1 MKTMRKGKLS
11 LIVKIASV
19 LACFAIASVGFAS
32 WWIINYPEAKEY
44 NQGSFNAYTVSEK
57 EITFGDVTAVG
68 DANIV
73 FGKPANT
80 QTTTKWLGSS
90 DVDNENLTAV
100 LKFDVT
106 LDSTDSDALNT
117 YLKTIDVEFNTGD
130 TYAGLVGSGYVAAPT
145 VSYRVGG
152 DDSDVTID
160 FSPINV
166 VDGKYSIEAPDT
178 KTATIYLKFDFGWGT
193 ATNEQNPYDY
203 FNGQTYS
210 AELAGQAK
218 TMLEAIGGVVQ
229 PDGTVVGGINS
240 QKYNVKIT
248 ATPKN

>member
-44 NQGSFNAYTVSEK
+44 SAGSFNAYTVSEK

-68 DANIV
+68 NANIV
-73 FGKPANT
+73 FGTPAST
-80 QTTTKWLGSS
+80 STTTKWLGSN
-90 DVDNENLTAV
+90 DVATENLTAV

-106 LDSTDSDALNT
+106 LDSADRDALNT
-117 YLKTIDVEFNTGD
+117 YLSTIDVKFNAGD
-130 TYAGLVGSGYVAAPT
+130 VYAGLVGNTYVAAPV

-152 DDSDVTID
+152 EDTDVKTG
-160 FSPINV
+160 FTELTAT
-166 VDGKYSIEAPDT
+166 DGKYSIAAPDT
-178 KTATIYLKFDFGWGT
+178 KTATVYLKFDFGWGE
-193 ATNEQNPYDY
+193 ATEGKNPYDY
-203 FNGQTYS
+203 FNGQTYTAQL
-210 AELAGQAK
+210 AEQAK
-218 TMLEAIGGVVQ
+218 TMLEAIGGVAQ
-229 PDGTVVGGINS
+229 PDGTVIGGINS
-240 QKYNVKIT
+240 QKYNVTIT

>member
-106 LDSTDSDALNT
+106 LDSEDNDALNT
-117 YLKTIDVEFNTGD
+117 YLETIDVEFNTGD
-130 TYAGLVGSGYVAAPT
+130 AYAGLVGSGYVAAPT
-145 VSYRVGG
+145 VSYKIG
-152 DDSDVTID
+152 DDTTEYTTLTAGS
-160 FSPINV
+160 
-166 VDGKYSIEAPDT
+166 DGKYSIEAPTD

-229 PDGTVVGGINS
+229 SDGTVVGGINS